1 MNKHSKKQ
9 LTEKDKK
16 IFAALCELSNG
27 ERNEFD
33 YPGIGPREIGMKVG
47 RDKYDAAAYCNLSLK
62 KLVEFDLVEKLPN
75 GKYLPRNETEGR
87 FSCFC

>member
-1 MNKHSKKQ
+1 MTGYSKKH

-16 IFAALCELSNG
+16 IYEALCELSNG

-33 YPGIGPREIGMKVG
+33 YPGIGPKEIGIKVG

-62 KLVEFDLVEKLPN
+62 KLVEFNLVEKLPN
-75 GKYLPRNETEGR
+75 GKYLPLKDT
-87 FSCFC
+87 